1 MLGVRN
7 CKQKK
12 LGISSSSSKQF
23 LLMLTFFKKKIID
36 HPGQYSEVYCFG
48 KEIKQSGY
56 GQNLMIF

>member
-12 LGISSSSSKQF
+12 LGIIIIIKLF
-23 LLMLTFFKKKIID
+23 LLILTFFKEKIID

-48 KEIKQSGY
+48 EEIKQSGY
-56 GQNLMIF
+56 R